1 MPIES
6 INPCNGNMIRSYDEH
21 SADEVNAI
29 IGRVARAQRRWRDVG
44 FGDRSSRMREVGR
57 LLRERGDTYATL
69 MASEMGKP
77 VVQARAEV
85 EKCAWGCD
93 YYAEMAEEF
102 LTAEEVATDAVR
114 SRVVSSLSASSLPS
128 CHGIFRSGRFFD
140 FSRPLCCRSRESEVF

>member
-6 INPCNGNMIRSYDEH
+6 INPSTGKTIRTYNEH

-44 FGDRSSRMREVGR
+44 FGERSSRMREVGL

-77 VVQARAEV
+77 VVQGRAEA
-85 EKCAWGCD
+85 EKCAWSCD
-93 YYAEMAEEF
+93 YYAEMAKEF
-102 LTAEEVATDAVR
+102 LAAEEVATAAVR
-114 SRVVSSLSASSLPS
+114 SRVVFEPLGVILAS

-140 FSRPLCCRSRESEVF
+140 FSYPL